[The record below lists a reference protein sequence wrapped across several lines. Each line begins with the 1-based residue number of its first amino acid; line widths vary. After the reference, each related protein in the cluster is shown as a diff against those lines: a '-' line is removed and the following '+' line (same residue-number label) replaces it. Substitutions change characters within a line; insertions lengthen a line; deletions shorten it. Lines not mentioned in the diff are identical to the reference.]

1 MGKVCIFQ
9 FRALME
15 KSISMYQVVRV
26 SEYDLVNMGSK
37 ICVFQFRALM
47 GKSISMYQVVRV
59 SDPKLQNKQSVDR
72 CVQILAFLRLVM
84 QVVLPK
90 EKLCWLIYNG
100 KHK

>member
-1 MGKVCIFQ
+1 
-9 FRALME
+9 
-15 KSISMYQVVRV
+15 
-26 SEYDLVNMGSK
+26 
-37 ICVFQFRALM
+37 M

-100 KHK
+100 KHKWAVTCDFQQCRPPSGTFKTFRNL

>member
-1 MGKVCIFQ
+1 M
-9 FRALME
+9 
-15 KSISMYQVVRV
+15 
-26 SEYDLVNMGSK
+26 NMGSK
-37 ICVFQFRALM
+37 TCTFQFRALM

-100 KHK
+100 KHKSN